1 MKTQLA
7 IALASV
13 VVANQAQAIYLDVTH
28 HDPQWLEFRLA
39 DNQWSSPFDGI
50 STGSGSWAYLYAE
63 TWPGDL
69 TYTRFVITYEW
80 DFSANSIFGQQQAD
94 GSWSLAYGDRE
105 PYDYGIVNDRLWFR
119 FEHPWQRVSDNGSIL
134 AGLGLGLLGL
144 AAIGR
149 RCE

>member
-1 MKTQLA
+1 MRTQLA

-50 STGSGSWAYLYAE
+50 STGGGSWAYLHAE

-69 TYTRFVITYEW
+69 TYTSFVITYEW
-80 DFSANSIFGQQQAD
+80 DFSANSIFGERLPD

-105 PYDYGIVNDRLWFR
+105 PYDYGIANDRLWFR
-119 FEHPWQRVSDNGSIL
+119 FEHPWQRVPDNGSVL

-149 RCE
+149 RC